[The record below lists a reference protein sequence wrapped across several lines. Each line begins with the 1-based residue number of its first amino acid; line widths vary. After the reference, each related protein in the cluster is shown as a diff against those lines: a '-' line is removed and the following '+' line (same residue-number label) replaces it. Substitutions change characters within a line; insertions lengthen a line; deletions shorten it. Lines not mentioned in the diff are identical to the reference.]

1 MSWRSLAIALA
12 ASIAACAL
20 GGCGFQPLY
29 GGTTAGGQKLSD
41 VMAGVEINP
50 IPGRVG
56 QKIRNELIF
65 ATTGGGYP
73 APSHYRLD
81 VTIKESLVNQLV
93 EISGDAT
100 GQVYQLDATFR
111 LMDPTGKVL
120 LQGTA
125 ISRAPYNRF
134 QEIFANVRARYDA
147 ENRAATTVADSIRTR
162 IAAYLNTAA

>member
-1 MSWRSLAIALA
+1 MSWRSLAIAVA
-12 ASIAACAL
+12 VSIAACAL
-20 GGCGFQPLY
+20 AGCGFQPLY

-81 VTIKESLVNQLV
+81 ITIKESLVNQLV

-134 QEIFANVRARYDA
+134 QEIFA

>member
-1 MSWRSLAIALA
+1 MSWRSLAIAVAASLA
-12 ASIAACAL
+12 AGAL
-20 GGCGFQPLY
+20 AGCGLQPLY

-73 APSHYRLD
+73 APSRYRLD

-93 EISGDAT
+93 EISGDAA
-100 GQVYQLDATFR
+100 GQGHHLDATFR
-111 LMDPTGKVL
+111 LMGPTV
-120 LQGTA
+120 Q
-125 ISRAPYNRF
+125 
-134 QEIFANVRARYDA
+134 
-147 ENRAATTVADSIRTR
+147 
-162 IAAYLNTAA
+162 